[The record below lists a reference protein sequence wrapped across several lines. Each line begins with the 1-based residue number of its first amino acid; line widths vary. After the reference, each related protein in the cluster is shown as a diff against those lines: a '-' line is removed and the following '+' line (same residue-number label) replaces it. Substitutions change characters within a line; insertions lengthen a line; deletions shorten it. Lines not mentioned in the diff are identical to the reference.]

1 MDIIFTA
8 FFILMII
15 ISITDFIFYEIKD
28 IHIICLI
35 ALSVFKWIL
44 KSNPGIDL
52 FYTFCVASVIFV
64 ILYFL
69 SVKDFIGGG
78 DVKLAPVLILF
89 LGYKESYDFFFI
101 TSLIGGMIAACY
113 ILFTKYI
120 NILRSFLFKIFSNKL
135 CKFLLNSFD
144 NEFFYIE
151 YKGISK
157 IEIPYGIALCMGAFL
172 SEVL

>member
-1 MDIIFTA
+1 
-8 FFILMII
+8 MII
-15 ISITDFIFYEIKD
+15 ISITDLVFYEIKD

-35 ALSVFKWIL
+35 ILSFFKWIL
-44 KSNPGIDL
+44 RNNSGIDF

-69 SVKDFIGGG
+69 SIKDFIGGG

-101 TSLIGGMIAACY
+101 TSLIGGIIAVLY

-120 NILRSFLFKIFSNKL
+120 NILRNLFFRIFSNKL
-135 CKFLLNSFD
+135 CSFLLNSFD
-144 NEFFYIE
+144 NKFFYIE
-151 YKGISK
+151 YKGIFK
-157 IEIPYGIALCMGAFL
+157 IEIPYGIALCLGALFA
-172 SEVL
+172 EVL